1 MASNPFADE
10 PGFPR
15 RSSSER
21 AKDLDRLHDE
31 ELDTWAYQN
40 YLDSKLKNPKT
51 SKPYSKKPSFSKE
64 ILGTY
69 IAVGL
74 LIVFLISIA

>member
-21 AKDLDRLHDE
+21 AKDLDRLHED
-31 ELDTWAYQN
+31 ELDAWAYQN
-40 YLDSKLKNPKT
+40 YLDKKLENPKP
-51 SKPYSKKPSFSKE
+51 SKPDSKKPSFSKE
-64 ILGTY
+64 ILGTF
-69 IAVGL
+69 IVL
-74 LIVFLISIA
+74 CLFIVFLISGA